1 MDWHYSQS
9 ELKDTITKRQS
20 LTSLNLSKLKFKAL
34 KKAITGQCITLL
46 ALKKNKQII
55 P

>member
-20 LTSLNLSKLKFKAL
+20 LTSLNLSKLKFKTLEIAT
-34 KKAITGQCITLL
+34 TGQCITIL
-46 ALKKNKQII
+46 ALKKSKQII